1 MKNLIS
7 KVLSTLGLLTL
18 IVVGIGIAFK
28 GYLVTAVAQRSNPAL
43 DIAAAT
49 NKIATDPFAKG
60 PSVGNVIV
68 IIFAVIGILAVAAV
82 IGYIVY
88 LMRARKHYQ
97 KQAIRQRSP
106 RSISPRPQIANTGNG
121 MRDALNALVQLEMT
135 RYLRDTQGRQNRGE
149 LTLPPPERPTV
160 IHLGHNDPVDDLLRN
175 M

>member
-88 LMRARKHYQ
+88 LMRVRKHYQ
-97 KQAIRQRSP
+97 KQAIRQRPP
-106 RSISPRPQIANTGNG
+106 RSISPRPQIANTANG
-121 MRDALNALVQLEMT
+121 MGDALNALVQLEMT
-135 RYLRDTQGRQNRGE
+135 RYLRQGRQNRGE
-149 LTLPPPERPTV
+149 LTLPPPEQPTV
-160 IHLGHNDPVDDLLRN
+160 IHLDHNDPVDDLLRE